1 MKILFFFLLTT
12 SVFCQEVYLRDI
24 IIVNEQNLWAVGDNG
39 LVLKTTD
46 GGNNWLD
53 VSIQTAD
60 DIMEIESFS
69 DKLWIRTHLTDRIL
83 YSEDIGQN
91 WSQIQQFNND
101 YISNMI
107 FLSDSLG
114 FLTASEWKIFKTMDG
129 GASWTQIN
137 GSYYTAGP
145 IFFINESTGWVG
157 GYNGIYATTDG
168 GNEWITKGMNV
179 YSLYTQE
186 LFFLDQNTGYVVGYG
201 ESNNG
206 IWYGL
211 FASTTNNGSSWSY
224 YTQSDFISDVHFSSP
239 DTGWIVSNNI
249 ILHTND
255 HGISWQSTN
264 ANVNKFE
271 FTSNKS
277 WGLSGQDKILFSND
291 GWNSW
296 TQQYPKPSSVEDEM
310 LNQYSLSQ
318 NYPNPFNPSTTI
330 KYSIKEGGIVTI
342 GVYDILG
349 RMVKRLV
356 NKFQSVG
363 EYTITFGGEDL
374 PSGVYL
380 YRMSIDNFSETKKLL
395 LLK

>member
-1 MKILFFFLLTT
+1 
-12 SVFCQEVYLRDI
+12 
-24 IIVNEQNLWAVGDNG
+24 
-39 LVLKTTD
+39 
-46 GGNNWLD
+46 
-53 VSIQTAD
+53 
-60 DIMEIESFS
+60 MEIESFS